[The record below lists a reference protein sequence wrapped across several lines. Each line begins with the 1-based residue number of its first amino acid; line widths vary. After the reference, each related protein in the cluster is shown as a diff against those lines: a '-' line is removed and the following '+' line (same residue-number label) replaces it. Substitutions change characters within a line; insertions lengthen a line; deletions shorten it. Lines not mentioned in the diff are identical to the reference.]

1 MPNHK
6 IWNWQQ
12 EDWPEFRYDASKLD
26 AFEAEF
32 LQQSGRV
39 REVQLPWT
47 ELEPAIVGDSDLT
60 PPPIEKNAR

>member
-1 MPNHK
+1 MPSPN
-6 IWNWQQ
+6 IRSWRQ
-12 EDWPEFRYDASKLD
+12 EIGRNFRYDASKLE